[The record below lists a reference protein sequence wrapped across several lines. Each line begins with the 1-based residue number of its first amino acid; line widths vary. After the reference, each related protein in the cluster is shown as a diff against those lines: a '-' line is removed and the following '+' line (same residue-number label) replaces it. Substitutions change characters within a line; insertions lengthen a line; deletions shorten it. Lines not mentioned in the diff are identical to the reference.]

1 MAGYYYPRE
10 YARACSESKYHPK
23 IKMERS
29 SSEQDDSD
37 RPSPVGHG
45 IPIATVMTA
54 NENWRGKNDP
64 AERRRIQNRLNQR
77 AFRQRQ
83 RAGES
88 PKQYRPRAGSAKA
101 EDHDDEDDD
110 SASSSSEDE
119 DEADSPQSESDHPSP
134 NAEGPSTS
142 ESSEAQSSST
152 TDAQTGLVWD
162 ELARIINRNFMQA
175 AVQNAQ
181 HLGVNLQAL
190 QQGALVKTPRTAN
203 RQIPQALIPVEA
215 QFQIAHDP
223 IIDILP
229 HARLR
234 YNILHGIATGQVNA
248 AEFSQRLRTSG
259 SLEQVNGNWQR
270 RGMVVWTDPHQTGSW
285 ELSEPFVRRWCFL
298 LNNCED
304 LLAATNVWRGRRG
317 ERLFPLQFSAGQR
330 CSS

>member
-1 MAGYYYPRE
+1 MTAYHPRE
-10 YARACSESKYHPK
+10 YARAYPESKYNPK

-37 RPSPVGHG
+37 RPSPPSHG
-45 IPIATVMTA
+45 IPITTVMTA

-88 PKQYRPRAGSAKA
+88 PKQYRPRAGSSKA
-101 EDHDDEDDD
+101 EDQDE
-110 SASSSSEDE
+110 SSSSESE
-119 DEADSPQSESDHPSP
+119 DEGDSNQSDSDQPSP
-134 NAEGPSTS
+134 NAEGPSTTRS
-142 ESSEAQSSST
+142 TETQSSST

-162 ELARIINRNFMQA
+162 ELARIINRNFLQA

-181 HLGVNLQAL
+181 QLGLNLQAL
-190 QQGALVKTPRTAN
+190 QQGSPVKTPRTAN
-203 RQIPQALIPVEA
+203 RQIPPSLVPVEA
-215 QFQIAHDP
+215 QYLVAHDP

-259 SLEQVNGNWQR
+259 SLEQVSGNWQR
-270 RGMVVWTDPHQTGSW
+270 RGVVVWTDPHQTSSW
-285 ELSEPFVRRWCFL
+285 ELSEPFVRRWYFL

-304 LLAATNVWRGRRG
+304 LLAGTNAWRGRRG
-317 ERLFPLQFSAGQR
+317 ERLFPLQFNAAQG
-330 CSS
+330 SSS